1 MAGRQQQPQWHEEA
15 IGGRVVVVNVAW
27 YELLDGPQQW
37 QQTDGAGPDRSER
50 ERRKIRQGKKRTTVR
65 RQEASCIFA
74 GGRGTELQFLLA
86 LGCCLCHAAL
96 LTNNYLSHQCLWVR
110 RCRYHCMPW
119 PYMAAQA
126 CHHSSGSALSL
137 SLSLSPSP
145 HSLVS

>member
-1 MAGRQQQPQWHEEA
+1 M
-15 IGGRVVVVNVAW
+15 
-27 YELLDGPQQW
+27 DGPQQW
-37 QQTDGAGPDRSER
+37 QQQTDGAGPDRSER

-65 RQEASCIFA
+65 RQEASCISA
-74 GGRGTELQFLLA
+74 GGHGTELQFLLA

-126 CHHSSGSALSL
+126 CHQAV
-137 SLSLSPSP
+137 LSPPPTLWFRDDQAGS
-145 HSLVS
+145 